1 MATESIVKFIV
12 LFLSYCFMY
21 ISGRKKIE
29 SLAEKPDASEFI
41 RKYGV
46 GSWLIFVS
54 VLTIVA
60 SDYIILLD

>member
-1 MATESIVKFIV
+1 MATESIIKFLV
-12 LFLSYCFMY
+12 LFLSYCFIY

-54 VLTIVA
+54 VLTIIA
-60 SDYIILLD
+60 SDYII

>member
-1 MATESIVKFIV
+1 
-12 LFLSYCFMY
+12 MY

-29 SLAEKPDASEFI
+29 SLAKKSDASEFI

-60 SDYIILLD
+60 SDYII

>member
-12 LFLSYCFMY
+12 LFLSYCFIY

-29 SLAEKPDASEFI
+29 SLAKKPGASEFI

-54 VLTIVA
+54 VLTIIA
-60 SDYIILLD
+60 SDYII

>member
-1 MATESIVKFIV
+1 
-12 LFLSYCFMY
+12 MY